1 MFTESINMRIARKV
15 AGNTLMVIAFLLA
28 AYVGIWLMFVGG
40 IVDIIDEVRDQT
52 FESLAIAVGVVKI
65 VFAGFAAVIAGAIPY
80 FIGKELA
87 K

>member
-15 AGNTLMVIAFLLA
+15 AGNTLMVIAICLA
-28 AYVGIWLMFVGG
+28 AYVGLWLMFIGG
-40 IVDIIDEVRDQT
+40 IVDIIDEIRDQT
-52 FESLAIAVGVVKI
+52 FESMAIAIGVVKI
-65 VFAGFAAVIAGAIPY
+65 VFAGLAAVLAGVIPW